1 MPGVTASAG
10 LIIPFIRILVSNFD
24 QGEKSATARRK
35 QDNTTQTILLLLV
48 KVDSR

>member
-1 MPGVTASAG
+1 MPGVTASTG

-35 QDNTTQTILLLLV
+35 QDNTTQTIILLLV

>member
-24 QGEKSATARRK
+24 QGDKSATARRK
-35 QDNTTQTILLLLV
+35 QDNTTQTIYTITI
-48 KVDSR
+48 SEGRQ